1 MMIDLDSLTVGELR
15 ELGRIA
21 QETCGLEMTAC
32 AGGKSVKLTA
42 EEVNHARN

>member
-32 AGGKSVKLTA
+32 AGGKSAILKK
-42 EEVNHARN
+42 EVNNAGD